1 MYPTPSLQPTAKRR
15 FTSSESQRTENGE
28 RRTVNFCDMNA
39 IEAVDVEYRF
49 GSTVAV
55 APSSFT
61 VPEGAITALIGPN
74 ASGKSTLLSGI
85 AGLLTPSS
93 GSIVVHQAKTR
104 KQIAFVLQTTKVN
117 DALPITVQEVVTM
130 GRYPSLSAFGRL
142 TDRDRRAIN
151 TAMERMSIT
160 EVAHRHLREL
170 SGGQRQRVFVAQG
183 LAQDHEILLLDEPL
197 TGLDITSAQAI
208 DAVIHEEQ
216 GLGRTIVISTHDLAE
231 ARVSD
236 HVVLMAGRVVASG
249 TPQEVLT
256 TERLKEAYGSSFLHV
271 NGGEVFLD
279 DPAHNPADG
288 RHTHLD
294 RPSHLR
300 GSDS

>member
-1 MYPTPSLQPTAKRR
+1 
-15 FTSSESQRTENGE
+15 
-28 RRTVNFCDMNA
+28 MNA

-93 GSIVVHQAKTR
+93 GTIVIHQARTR

-142 TDRDRRAIN
+142 TDRDRTAIN

-208 DAVIHEEQ
+208 DAVLHEEQ

-249 TPQEVLT
+249 PPDEVLT
-256 TERLKEAYGSSFLHV
+256 ANLLKQAYGSSFLHV
-271 NGGEVFLD
+271 DGDQVFLD

-300 GSDS
+300 GSEG